1 MCQRLNNCLTRV
13 FRCRKS
19 ICKKVILEAYVLGI
33 FFQQLSAHFLQI
45 FSAFCH
51 INCRTQHFLA
61 YEVAIGFSNW
71 VAASGVRAHN
81 FTSLSASTCYGLNV
95 RAKVD
100 CDNTATFAPNQPQYS
115 DTLAISQ
122 CTKPS
127 PCVISAVSD
136 S

>member
-1 MCQRLNNCLTRV
+1 M
-13 FRCRKS
+13 
-19 ICKKVILEAYVLGI
+19 
-33 FFQQLSAHFLQI
+33 
-45 FSAFCH
+45 FSAYFSSNFQRISYKYSALFATLTAAH
-51 INCRTQHFLA
+51 NIFLA

-81 FTSLSASTCYGLNV
+81 FSSLSASTCYGLNV

-100 CDNTATFAPNQPQYS
+100 CDNTATYAPNQPQYS